1 MGESDW
7 YKPSRAPFQNKA
19 QSESHGE
26 RGGGGGAAG
35 GFVSF
40 EINVS
45 GQTFF
50 DLSNTTPSG

>member
-1 MGESDW
+1 MTGTSLQELHFKTKPKAKVMG
-7 YKPSRAPFQNKA
+7 K
-19 QSESHGE
+19 G
-26 RGGGGGAAG
+26 GGGGGAAG